1 MANASFLCMKHRF
14 VVPLATIVP
23 RKVFIKDRKIIYT
36 MNLATLYKKAMDF
49 EFLSLE
55 EGMFLFQQAPLTE
68 LMYVANELRK
78 KQVPH
83 GKVTW
88 QIDRNVN
95 TTNVC
100 IANCKFCNFYR
111 IPGHAEA
118 YITDMPTYRKK
129 IEETIRWGG
138 DQLLL
143 QGGHHP
149 ELGLQFYADTFRQIK
164 KEFPNIKL
172 HTLGPPEVAHITKLE
187 KSTHKEVL
195 VALKEAGMDSLPG
208 AGAEILVDRVRRLIS
223 KGKCGAQEWLDIM
236 HEAHKLNITTSA
248 TMMFGHVETLEE
260 RFEHLIKIRE
270 VQSRKPADAKGF
282 LAFIP
287 WTFQDVDTLLAR
299 IRGVHNLTTPEEYL
313 RMIAISRIMLPNIRN
328 IQASWLTVGKQTAQ
342 LALHGGA
349 NDFGSIMLE
358 ENVVSAAGA
367 PHRFTYKSIQA
378 AIREAGFEPQLRNQ
392 QYEWREIPQL
402 IEEQV
407 VDY

>member
-1 MANASFLCMKHRF
+1 
-14 VVPLATIVP
+14 
-23 RKVFIKDRKIIYT
+23 
-36 MNLATLYKKAMDF
+36 MNVADIFQKALNF
-49 EFLSLE
+49 EFLSVQ
-55 EGMFLFQQAPLTE
+55 EGLHLHQHAALSE
-68 LMYVANELRK
+68 LMYVADEMRK
-78 KQVPH
+78 VQVPH

-111 IPGHAEA
+111 IPGHADA

-129 IEETIRWGG
+129 ITETFKYGG

-149 ELGLQFYADTFRQIK
+149 GLGLEFYTNTFRQIK
-164 KEFPNIKL
+164 NEFPHIKL
-172 HTLGPPEVAHITKLE
+172 HALGPPEVAHICKLE
-187 KSTHKEVL
+187 KMSHRDVL
-195 VALKEAGMDSLPG
+195 IALKEAGLDSLPG
-208 AGAEILVDRVRRLIS
+208 AGAEILIDRVRRLIS

-236 HEAHKLNITTSA
+236 HEAHKLYITTSA

-260 RFEHLIKIRE
+260 RFEHLVKIRE
-270 VQSRKPADAKGF
+270 VQSRKPVDAKGF

-287 WTFQDVDTLLAR
+287 WTFQDVDTLLTR
-299 IRGVHNLTTPEEYL
+299 IRGVHNLTTADEYI
-313 RMIAISRIMLPNIRN
+313 RMIALSRIMLPNVKN
-328 IQASWLTVGKQTAQ
+328 IQASWLTVGKKTAQ
-342 LALHGGA
+342 ICLHAGA
-349 NDFGSIMLE
+349 NDFGSIMIE

-367 PHRFTYKSIQA
+367 PHRFTYKSMQD

-392 QYEWREIPQL
+392 QYDWRNIPAM

-407 VDY
+407 IDY

>member
-1 MANASFLCMKHRF
+1 MK
-14 VVPLATIVP
+14 L
-23 RKVFIKDRKIIYT
+23 DS
-36 MNLATLYKKAMDF
+36 LYARALDF
-49 EFLSLE
+49 DFLSVE
-55 EGMFLFQQAPLTE
+55 EGVFLFENAPLTE
-68 LMYVANELRK
+68 LMYVADELRK

-111 IPGHAEA
+111 IPGHPEA
-118 YITDMPTYRKK
+118 YITDIETYRKK

-149 ELGLQFYADTFRQIK
+149 GLGLSFYTDLFRQLK
-164 KEFPNIKL
+164 AMYPGIKL

-187 KSTHKEVL
+187 KSTHREVL
-195 VALKEAGMDSLPG
+195 SALKEAGMDSLPG
-208 AGAEILVDRVRRLIS
+208 AGAEILTDRVRRLIS

-236 HEAHKLNITTSA
+236 HEAHKLDITTSA
-248 TMMFGHVETLEE
+248 TMMFGHVETLTE
-260 RFEHLIKIRE
+260 RFEHLAKIRE
-270 VQSRKPADAKGF
+270 VQSRKPETAKGF

-299 IRGVHNLTTPEEYL
+299 IRGVHNLTTQEEYI
-313 RMIAISRIMLPNIRN
+313 RMIAMSRIMLPNVKN

-342 LALHGGA
+342 ICLTAGA

-367 PHRFTYKSIQA
+367 PHRFTSKSIQD

-392 QYEWREIPQL
+392 QYEWRQLPQM
-402 IEEQV
+402 EEQV
-407 VDY
+407 IDY